1 MQSTCSSLVKERWRP
16 YDTSNVPETGG
27 IYVIGDNIEQ
37 RQITYDYVGRT
48 DDLRQRLNAHK
59 YSKNQKISRFVK
71 EQFERNSGENLR
83 IKWIETEDHKC
94 EEGIVLECIT
104 KEIGYK
110 PEMNVKAGDKCWLL
124 LRRFG
129 RISTL

>member
-1 MQSTCSSLVKERWRP
+1 MQSACSRLVKKRWRP
-16 YDTSNVPETGG
+16 YDTSKVPETRR

-48 DDLRQRLNAHK
+48 DDLRRRLNAHK
-59 YSKNQKISRFVK
+59 YSKKQKISSFVK
-71 EQFERNSGENLR
+71 EEFERNSGENLR
-83 IKWIETEDHKC
+83 IKWIETEDDEC

-110 PEMNVKAGDKCWLL
+110 PRMNMKAGDKC
-124 LRRFG
+124 
-129 RISTL
+129 